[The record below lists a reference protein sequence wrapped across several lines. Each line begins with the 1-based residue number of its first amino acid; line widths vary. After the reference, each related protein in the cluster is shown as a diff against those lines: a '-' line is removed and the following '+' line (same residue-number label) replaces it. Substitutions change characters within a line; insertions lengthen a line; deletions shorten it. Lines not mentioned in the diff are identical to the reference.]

1 MMSESWYTVADA
13 GQPLTQGDL
22 IRDCPIRGWRDDSV
36 DFDRGLES
44 LDAAS
49 EAKLLDVVIMT
60 QACDLAHDKVP
71 NVVLCPHWSLSTYHE
86 AWDAEMRARGEN
98 PTAKAWR
105 RHCEDIQEG
114 HVWNLAI
121 LNECAEG
128 SIRTEHRI
136 VDFREVYTVPRSF
149 LESFLRQRGRQR
161 LQLLAPYREHLSQ
174 AFARFFMRVGLP
186 TPVAAVWQS

>member
-1 MMSESWYTVADA
+1 MMSESWYTVVDA

-49 EAKLLDVVIMT
+49 EAKLQDVVIMT

-86 AWDAEMRARGEN
+86 DWDAEMRVSSDNYSSASA
-98 PTAKAWR
+98 TT
-105 RHCEDIQEG
+105 
-114 HVWNLAI
+114 I
-121 LNECAEG
+121 LPFPPFPQPHPEK
-128 SIRTEHRI
+128 
-136 VDFREVYTVPRSF
+136 TVVVGFLSF
-149 LESFLRQRGRQR
+149 FLV
-161 LQLLAPYREHLSQ
+161 LFLS
-174 AFARFFMRVGLP
+174 L
-186 TPVAAVWQS
+186 